1 MPLFSLRPAATL
13 WPPVL
18 LGSQFVFNIGFYA
31 VVPFLALFLRDE
43 MLLSG
48 GLIGLILGLRTFSQ
62 QGMFIIGGTLADRY
76 GAKAIILAGC
86 VVRVAG
92 YLLLACGTTL
102 EPIILGACL
111 TGVGGA
117 LFSPS
122 IEALLARTG
131 THSQANGKRSRAEW
145 FALFAV
151 CGELGAVIGPVAG
164 GLLSGIGFRH
174 IALAGA
180 GLFLLALLV
189 LFFCLPADGQRT
201 QTRSRVPWWTPLRQP
216 RFVAFII
223 AYSSWLLSY
232 NQLYLALPV
241 EIQRA
246 GGREQDLAPLFM
258 LASLLIITL
267 QLPLARFAR
276 RIGALRI
283 LPVGFLLLSASFVS
297 VALFAASSP
306 AEGWLRLLPSACF
319 VTLLTL
325 GQMLLVPSAKDL
337 IPLFAEESTL
347 GAHYGALATAG
358 GVRGV
363 SREFAA
369 RPYAGPGAHP
379 LAAGGLSLASAGA
392 VSVVQRRGPAGDLP
406 PAGGNLTL
414 SGQRPA
420 QEVNREK
427 RTEASPPY
435 CAASSRRTI
444 SAPALKA

>member
-1 MPLFSLRPAATL
+1 M
-13 WPPVL
+13 L

-31 VVPFLALFLRDE
+31 VVPFLALFLRDD

-62 QGMFIIGGTLADRY
+62 QGMFILGGTLADRY

-92 YLLLACGTTL
+92 FLLLACGASL
-102 EPIILGACL
+102 WPIILGACL

-122 IEALLARTG
+122 IEALLARAG
-131 THSQANGKRSRAEW
+131 TLSQANGKRSRAEW

-164 GLLSGIGFRH
+164 GVLSGIGFRH

-180 GLFLLALLV
+180 GIFLLALAV
-189 LFFCLPADGQRT
+189 LFFCLPADGHT
-201 QTRSRVPWWTPLRQP
+201 TTTRRRVPWWTPLRQP
-216 RFVAFII
+216 RFVAFIL

-241 EIQRA
+241 EIQRS

-276 RIGALRI
+276 RMGAVRI
-283 LPVGFLLLSASFVS
+283 LPVGFLLLSASFAS
-297 VALFAASSP
+297 VALFAAAPP
-306 AEGWLRLLPSACF
+306 AEGWLRLMPAAGF

-325 GQMLLVPSAKDL
+325 GQMLLVPAAKDL

-358 GVRGV
+358 GCAVL
-363 SREFAA
+363 
-369 RPYAGPGAHP
+369 AGNLLLGHLLDLALIPSPQAVYP
-379 LAAGGLSLASAGA
+379 LAFAGA
-392 VSVVQRRGPAGDLP
+392 VSAVQRRRPAGNLS
-406 PAGGNLTL
+406 PAGGNMTQ
-414 SGQRPA
+414 SGRQPA
-420 QEVNREK
+420 LEVNR
-427 RTEASPPY
+427 R
-435 CAASSRRTI
+435 
-444 SAPALKA
+444 